1 MMSSQVYYTSSFGLS
16 REGVPL
22 ASPVISPIVRIKK
35 QATLLPKYLG
45 EVSRSMPV
53 VSVALLCV
61 QELLDYIKDLQ
72 WTSSS
77 AKRSAVINS
86 KIFEMRL
93 LR

>member
-1 MMSSQVYYTSSFGLS
+1 MMSCLVYYTSSFGLS

-22 ASPVISPIVRIKK
+22 ASPVISPTVRIKK
-35 QATLLPKYLG
+35 QATLLPKCSG
-45 EVSRSMPV
+45 EDSRSMPV
-53 VSVALLCV
+53 VSAALPCV

-72 WTSSS
+72 RASSS

-86 KIFEMRL
+86 KVIEMRL